1 MKYARWRLEFSSH
14 QVQLLRLTERFMAQ
28 LCRREGFII
37 GKRICETS
45 PIRAIN
51 GCNWKELSSL
61 AVLLPSFIIKKPTEQ
76 LEKWYIKKGKKAMCD
91 LKKSSKRNWGFRLS
105 AGNEWQD
112 WRIPLRLLAYVK
124 TNKQTNEIQTL
135 IKSSERLHVDSTGE
149 KKKKLLEQSKHSSLY
164 TSRKK
169 WVYLFWPINVSS
181 LRQPYQITVQL
192 VTVSI
197 KFTFAN
203 VLNNLVIMPGCGSLS
218 GEQEFTQFEMS
229 IGLNTKIL
237 AFLTLGVSAWWW
249 KMFQQSKY
257 LLQEDTESKSNS
269 DSLCIDE
276 ADGHKCLHC
285 HSRTLG
291 ATHHHAYIHIFWK
304 PHVQIEKKTWVVS
317 ASHKNEFLCLFIG
330 NRVPMD
336 NVWLWRRWLCYRDAP
351 EKCRAFCPDPRSEE
365 DSGSPRPKRCQA
377 AEVNEIKVSCS

>member
-1 MKYARWRLEFSSH
+1 MLI
-14 QVQLLRLTERFMAQ
+14 AQ
-28 LCRREGFII
+28 
-37 GKRICETS
+37 GK
-45 PIRAIN
+45 
-51 GCNWKELSSL
+51 
-61 AVLLPSFIIKKPTEQ
+61 
-76 LEKWYIKKGKKAMCD
+76 
-91 LKKSSKRNWGFRLS
+91 
-105 AGNEWQD
+105 
-112 WRIPLRLLAYVK
+112 
-124 TNKQTNEIQTL
+124 
-135 IKSSERLHVDSTGE
+135 

-218 GEQEFTQFEMS
+218 GEQEFIQFEMS